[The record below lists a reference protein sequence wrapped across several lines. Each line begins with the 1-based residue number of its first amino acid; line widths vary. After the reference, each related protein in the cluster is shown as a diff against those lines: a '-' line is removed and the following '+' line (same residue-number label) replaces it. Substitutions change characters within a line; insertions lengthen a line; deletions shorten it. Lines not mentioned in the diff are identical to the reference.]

1 MPNEHNEKTSRI
13 QIPTGLAEQ
22 LREFASAR
30 GITVQEAMR
39 RLMDAYLRGQEGI
52 WGKEGEERK
61 EWLLVATGHHHHDTP
76 E

>member
-1 MPNEHNEKTSRI
+1 MPNEHNEKMSRI

-30 GITVQEAMR
+30 GITVQEAMH

-61 EWLLVATGHHHHDTP
+61 E
-76 E
+76 

>member
-1 MPNEHNEKTSRI
+1 MPNEHNEKMSRI

-39 RLMDAYLRGQEGI
+39 RLIGAYVRGQEGI

-61 EWLLVATGHHHHDTP
+61 E
-76 E
+76 

>member
-1 MPNEHNEKTSRI
+1 MPNEHNEKMSRI

-39 RLMDAYLRGQEGI
+39 RLIGAYVRGQEGI
-52 WGKEGEERK
+52 WARREKSGRNDF
-61 EWLLVATGHHHHDTP
+61 GHHWSPPHDTP